1 MTRNKTA
8 HAYGREGGA
17 SFKGI
22 CHFHFYSLL
31 FCYFHPNNIKITMDN
46 FTFMFFIYH
55 FTFILTLVSRI
66 VVNFPLIYHFTF
78 ICKTTFLLS
87 KIVAE
92 VLIWFVNKCVIKK
105 LSSAS
110 PMFFRRTW
118 LQTRWRINLKIKSC
132 K

>member
-1 MTRNKTA
+1 
-8 HAYGREGGA
+8 
-17 SFKGI
+17 
-22 CHFHFYSLL
+22 
-31 FCYFHPNNIKITMDN
+31 MDN

-55 FTFILTLVSRI
+55 FAFILTLVSSI

-92 VLIWFVNKCVIKK
+92 VLIWFVNQCVIKK

-110 PMFFRRTW
+110 PMFF
-118 LQTRWRINLKIKSC
+118 
-132 K
+132 